1 MSTKLIIILICL
13 NITISQSDDLILNE
27 FSQNYIDINRINK
40 SNIDCYFE
48 DNLSKKEFSYQIY
61 LVSYEEDESGLTV
74 QVTDNEEY
82 VYVTSS
88 VKLKKMTHKTLTNK
102 KLSITIKYGYSA
114 KISIMIESTERNYEI
129 ILPGIIGVTKK
140 NYSCFNIPDNKKNYV
155 IQFVH
160 NNKDEEIF
168 YENNYYNIPFFIF
181 PNNKTVI
188 PGNEDLIFNIAPF
201 VIKDYFG
208 YYFII
213 SSNSGITYH
222 FNSIFENNDLK
233 EKKEFVLQNGIN
245 KIKLPNNNY
254 HKNIVL
260 KFFTQ
265 IKDNDNLYITLL
277 IDNKR
282 VLNET
287 KTCNKKEKCFMNI
300 GFSYPGNNNYIEI
313 ENHNNITFKYEFTNN
328 TDPKYYPTDL
338 SSFQIFLIVLLI
350 LIIIAAIGGGVYW
363 FINDKM
369 KNPTFETFNFK
380 DKEAKEMQQGLTKV

>member
-1 MSTKLIIILICL
+1 MSIKLIIILICL

-61 LVSYEEDESGLTV
+61 LVSYEEDESGLTI

-188 PGNEDLIFNIAPF
+188 PGDEDLIFNIAPF

-208 YYFII
+208 YYYII

-233 EKKEFVLQNGIN
+233 EKKESPDSSSPWRSFFSASSSAAAADTERSQN
-245 KIKLPNNNY
+245 Y
-254 HKNIVL
+254 
-260 KFFTQ
+260 
-265 IKDNDNLYITLL
+265 
-277 IDNKR
+277 
-282 VLNET
+282 
-287 KTCNKKEKCFMNI
+287 
-300 GFSYPGNNNYIEI
+300 
-313 ENHNNITFKYEFTNN
+313 
-328 TDPKYYPTDL
+328 
-338 SSFQIFLIVLLI
+338 
-350 LIIIAAIGGGVYW
+350 
-363 FINDKM
+363 
-369 KNPTFETFNFK
+369 
-380 DKEAKEMQQGLTKV
+380 